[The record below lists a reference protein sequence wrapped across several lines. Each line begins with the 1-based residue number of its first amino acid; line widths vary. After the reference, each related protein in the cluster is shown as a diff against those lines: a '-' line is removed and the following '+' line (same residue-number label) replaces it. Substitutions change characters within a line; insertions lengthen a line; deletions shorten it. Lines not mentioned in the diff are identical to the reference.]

1 MGSSI
6 TSNILRVNLSNEK
19 ISVEKPDHIFYRR
32 YFGGQGFISYYL
44 LKELE
49 RGIDPLSPKN
59 KLIFAAGPITGIPIA
74 GAGRHAIG
82 AKSPLTGG
90 YGQGEVGG
98 FWGTEFKKAGFDCL
112 IIEGKARD
120 PLYLWIK
127 DGEAELRDASHLWG
141 KVTGEVQN
149 YLKNDHD
156 EKLLRVAQI
165 GPGGEK
171 LIPYSCIINDLR
183 DAAGRTGLGAVMGS
197 KNLKAIAVRGTKK
210 LEINSKEKLG
220 EVRKFFNE
228 KLLKPFSNI
237 FEYGTPISGT
247 MQDFVNVGNLP
258 IRNFRDGVF
267 DAQGLDPRNVH
278 NEVELKKEGCYA
290 CPLRCKKLVT
300 IDDKWDYDSIY
311 GGPEYETLGAFGSNC
326 GINDFEVVTKAHEI
340 CNKNSIDT
348 ISAGVTIGFAMECFE
363 NGILTEKDTDGIKL
377 EFGNADALLETLEK
391 ISKREGFGDLLA
403 EGSKRVSESLG
414 NNADQYA
421 MQVKGQEIPMHEPRL
436 KQALGVGYAVSPTG
450 ADHMHNLHDTALS
463 NKANVKTLHPLGI
476 LEPLHL
482 DDLGPLK
489 MRALMYHVSKRMME
503 NCLVSCFFVP
513 WDLYHLNEIMRA
525 GTGINTTS
533 WELMKLGERV
543 TTMARIF
550 NLREGFNK
558 EDDMLPDRFF
568 KPTNSGVLSETA
580 INREKFNKAREI
592 YYHMMGWDENGI
604 PTEIKLAELDISWTA
619 KYFAKL

>member
-44 LKELE
+44 LREVE
-49 RGIDPLSPKN
+49 RGIDPLGPKN

-98 FWGTEFKKAGFDCL
+98 FWGTELKKAGFDCI
-112 IIEGKARD
+112 IIEGKAKE
-120 PLYLWIK
+120 PLYLWIN
-127 DGEAELRDASHLWG
+127 DGDVELREASHLWG

-149 YLKNDHD
+149 SLKKQND

-197 KNLKAIAVRGTKK
+197 KHLKAIAVRGTQK
-210 LEINSKEKLG
+210 LEVNSKEKLS
-220 EVRKFFNE
+220 EIRKFFNQT
-228 KLLKPFSNI
+228 LLKPFSNI

-247 MQDFVNVGNLP
+247 MQDFVNAGNLP

-267 DAQGLDPRNVH
+267 DAEGLDPRNVH

-300 IDDKWDYDSIY
+300 IDDKWEYDSTY

-326 GINDFEVVTKAHEI
+326 GINDFEA
-340 CNKNSIDT
+340 
-348 ISAGVTIGFAMECFE
+348 
-363 NGILTEKDTDGIKL
+363 
-377 EFGNADALLETLEK
+377 
-391 ISKREGFGDLLA
+391 
-403 EGSKRVSESLG
+403 
-414 NNADQYA
+414 
-421 MQVKGQEIPMHEPRL
+421 
-436 KQALGVGYAVSPTG
+436 
-450 ADHMHNLHDTALS
+450 
-463 NKANVKTLHPLGI
+463 
-476 LEPLHL
+476 
-482 DDLGPLK
+482 
-489 MRALMYHVSKRMME
+489 
-503 NCLVSCFFVP
+503 
-513 WDLYHLNEIMRA
+513 
-525 GTGINTTS
+525 
-533 WELMKLGERV
+533 
-543 TTMARIF
+543 
-550 NLREGFNK
+550 
-558 EDDMLPDRFF
+558 
-568 KPTNSGVLSETA
+568 
-580 INREKFNKAREI
+580 
-592 YYHMMGWDENGI
+592 
-604 PTEIKLAELDISWTA
+604 
-619 KYFAKL
+619 